1 MMFDFM
7 MREYPQNGSPAG
19 ITMEG
24 KGEAKAAS
32 SELTNLEHLQAED
45 ASILALLRIL
55 LSVSTL
61 PHVVTIVVLSSLLQ
75 FATVSGLEAMGAMG
89 YVALSGGYFLTGL
102 MSGRPTVDRWIRL
115 AEREGD
121 ERSTLSR
128 MLGSFRIC
136 IFPLVMSVL
145 VFASLLAL
153 FGEQGAVADLTS
165 VLPWVLS
172 SCFVVWAIVQGRG
185 FGRWLSS
192 VSASKLPGADARE
205 PGLSSRST
213 VVSFALI
220 MCLTVVLLYGFESL
234 VDSSTGFVNAL
245 LGNSIFLVIVSA
257 VFALSWRR
265 SRGARLRASSRAD
278 FHRFGGRWLFLSQLM
293 ITWHLLTVWRHQ
305 FITPSTAVLVAEE
318 FLLMMFT
325 VLMAIWGLTS
335 RSFRS
340 PLKLVNLNNALP
352 MGLAFGYAYAGSVA
366 MLTTVLDDIRAVM
379 MAGHLVVAMTFLWM
393 QPRVLDQT
401 MGQAAAE
408 EHIKRVVEEAVAAPE
423 PSVLETQP
431 ASQEPQ
437 IEEAEPKDSGEAS
450 GDSVG
455 VVGPADGGDGIGEE
469 VEWKD
474 PDVLANEV
482 EWDDE
487 IELLD

>member
-1 MMFDFM
+1 
-7 MREYPQNGSPAG
+7 
-19 ITMEG
+19 MEG
-24 KGEAKAAS
+24 DADAEAAP
-32 SELTNLEHLQAED
+32 SEPTKLEHLQQED

-61 PHVVTIVVLSSLLQ
+61 PHVVTIIVLSSVLQ
-75 FATVSGLEAMGAMG
+75 IATVNGYESMSAMGF
-89 YVALSGGYFLTGL
+89 VALAGGYFLTGL
-102 MSGRPTVDRWIRL
+102 LAGRPTVDRWIRL

-121 ERSTLSR
+121 ERSALSR
-128 MLGSFRIC
+128 MLASFRIC
-136 IFPLVMSVL
+136 IFPLVMSLL
-145 VFASLLAL
+145 VFASLVAL

-165 VLPWVLS
+165 VLPWALS

-213 VVSFALI
+213 VVSFSLL
-220 MCLTVVLLYGFESL
+220 MGLTVAFLYIFEAFA
-234 VDSSTGFVNAL
+234 DSSTGFVEAL
-245 LGNSIFLVIVSA
+245 LGNIVFILVVSA

-265 SRGARLRASSRAD
+265 SRSARLRASSRAD

-305 FITPSTAVLVAEE
+305 FITPNTAVLVAEE

-379 MAGHLVVAMTFLWM
+379 MAGHLVVALTFFWM

-401 MGQAAAE
+401 MGQAATE
-408 EHIKRVVEEAVAAPE
+408 EHIKRVVEEAVAAPD
-423 PSVLETQP
+423 PSTSKPQP
-431 ASQEPQ
+431 VAEASQ
-437 IEEAEPKDSGEAS
+437 IEQAEGKDSVDAS

-455 VVGPADGGDGIGEE
+455 AEVPGDGVEDIGED
-469 VEWKD
+469 VEWKE
-474 PDVLANEV
+474 PDVLASEV

-487 IELLD
+487 VELLD

>member
-1 MMFDFM
+1 
-7 MREYPQNGSPAG
+7 
-19 ITMEG
+19 MEG
-24 KGEAKAAS
+24 NADAETAS
-32 SELTNLEHLQAED
+32 LEPTKLEHLQQED

-61 PHVVTIVVLSSLLQ
+61 PHVVTIIVLSSVLQ
-75 FATVSGLEAMGAMG
+75 FATVNGLEAMSAMG
-89 YVALSGGYFLTGL
+89 FVALAGGYFLTGL
-102 MSGRPTVDRWIRL
+102 LAGRPTVDRWIRL
-115 AEREGD
+115 TEREGD

-145 VFASLLAL
+145 VFASLLVL
-153 FGEQGAVADLTS
+153 FGEQGVVADLTT
-165 VLPWVLS
+165 VLPWALS

-192 VSASKLPGADARE
+192 VSASKLPGSDARD

-213 VVSFALI
+213 VVSFTLL
-220 MCLTVVLLYGFESL
+220 MGLTVVLLYGFESFA
-234 VDSSTGFVNAL
+234 DSSTGFVGAL
-245 LGNSIFLVIVSA
+245 LGNFIFLVIVSA

-265 SRGARLRASSRAD
+265 SRGARLRASSRED

-305 FITPSTAVLVAEE
+305 FITPNTAVLVAEE

-379 MAGHLVVAMTFLWM
+379 MAGHLVVALTFFWM

-401 MGQAAAE
+401 MGQTATE
-408 EHIKRVVEEAVAAPE
+408 EHIKRVVEEAVAAPDTTI
-423 PSVLETQP
+423 SETQP
-431 ASQEPQ
+431 AAGAPQ
-437 IEEAEPKDSGEAS
+437 VEQGEAKDPAEAP
-450 GDSVG
+450 GDLVG
-455 VVGPADGGDGIGEE
+455 DDVPAGGAEDIGEE
-469 VEWKD
+469 VEWKE
-474 PDVLANEV
+474 PDVLASEV

>member
-1 MMFDFM
+1 
-7 MREYPQNGSPAG
+7 
-19 ITMEG
+19 MEG
-24 KGEAKAAS
+24 DADAGAAP
-32 SELTNLEHLQAED
+32 SEPTKLEHLQQED
-45 ASILALLRIL
+45 ASIRALLRIL

-61 PHVVTIVVLSSLLQ
+61 PHVVAIIVLSSVLQ
-75 FATVSGLEAMGAMG
+75 IATVNGFESMSAMGF
-89 YVALSGGYFLTGL
+89 VALAGGYFLTGL
-102 MSGRPTVDRWIRL
+102 LAGRPTVDRWIRL

-121 ERSTLSR
+121 ERSALSR
-128 MLGSFRIC
+128 ALASFRIC
-136 IFPLVMSVL
+136 IFPLVMSLL
-145 VFASLLAL
+145 VFALLVAL

-165 VLPWVLS
+165 VLPWALS

-213 VVSFALI
+213 VVSFALL
-220 MCLTVVLLYGFESL
+220 MGLTVVLLYAFEAFA
-234 VDSSTGFVNAL
+234 DSSTGFVGAL
-245 LGNSIFLVIVSA
+245 LGNIVFILIASA

-265 SRGARLRASSRAD
+265 SRSARLRASSRAD

-305 FITPSTAVLVAEE
+305 FITPNTVVLVAEE

-379 MAGHLVVAMTFLWM
+379 MAGHLVVALTFLWM

-401 MGQAAAE
+401 MGQTATE
-408 EHIKRVVEEAVAAPE
+408 EHIKRVVEEAVAAPD
-423 PSVLETQP
+423 PSI
-431 ASQEPQ
+431 SEPQ
-437 IEEAEPKDSGEAS
+437 PVAEASHIEQAEGEDSVDAS
-450 GDSVG
+450 GDSAGAEVPDAR
-455 VVGPADGGDGIGEE
+455 VEGIGED
-469 VEWKD
+469 VEWKE
-474 PDVLANEV
+474 PDVLASEV

-487 IELLD
+487 VELLD

>member
-1 MMFDFM
+1 
-7 MREYPQNGSPAG
+7 
-19 ITMEG
+19 MEDDADP
-24 KGEAKAAS
+24 EAAP
-32 SELTNLEHLQAED
+32 SELTKLEHLQQED

-61 PHVVTIVVLSSLLQ
+61 PHVVTIIVLSSVLQ
-75 FATVSGLEAMGAMG
+75 IATVSGFESMSAMGF
-89 YVALSGGYFLTGL
+89 VALAGGYFLTGL
-102 MSGRPTVDRWIRL
+102 LAGRPTVDRWIRL
-115 AEREGD
+115 IEREGD

-128 MLGSFRIC
+128 ILGSFRIC

-145 VFASLLAL
+145 VFASLVSL
-153 FGEQGAVADLTS
+153 FGEKGAVADLTS
-165 VLPWVLS
+165 VLPWALS

-213 VVSFALI
+213 VASFALL
-220 MCLTVVLLYGFESL
+220 MGLTVVLLYAFEAFA
-234 VDSSTGFVNAL
+234 DSSTGLVDAL
-245 LGNSIFLVIVSA
+245 LGNLIFILIVST

-265 SRGARLRASSRAD
+265 SRDARLRASSRAD

-305 FITPSTAVLVAEE
+305 FITPNTAVLVAEE

-340 PLKLVNLNNALP
+340 PLRLVNLNNALP

-379 MAGHLVVAMTFLWM
+379 MAGHLVVALTFFWM

-401 MGQAAAE
+401 MGQAATE
-408 EHIKRVVEEAVAAPE
+408 EHIKRVVEEAVAAPD
-423 PSVLETQP
+423 PSISETQP
-431 ASQEPQ
+431 AA
-437 IEEAEPKDSGEAS
+437 EEFQVKQAESKDPVDSS

-455 VVGPADGGDGIGEE
+455 AEVQDEGREDIGEE
-469 VEWKD
+469 VEWKE
-474 PDVLANEV
+474 PDVLASEV
-482 EWDDE
+482 EWDDD